1 MKTLYSL
8 LITAPLLL
16 GGCKLDLDT
25 HSVDRFRLFAS
36 DGLILRLNTETG
48 EIARVTAT
56 GITPLSDVSDSMPP
70 DVKALVDKYT
80 TKPASEPRESTTQG
94 LPPPPP
100 GFVVDKETTKPAS
113 ELKPGESTTQGLPPG
128 WSVKRDN

>member
-1 MKTLYSL
+1 MKTLYPL
-8 LITAPLLL
+8 LIAAPLLL

-25 HSVDRFRLFAS
+25 HSVDRYRLFAS

-48 EIARVTAT
+48 EIARVAAT
-56 GITPLSDVSDSMPP
+56 GITPLSDAPDSMPP
-70 DVKALVDKYT
+70 DIKAL
-80 TKPASEPRESTTQG
+80 G

>member
-1 MKTLYSL
+1 MKTLYPL

-25 HSVDRFRLFAS
+25 HSVDRYRLFAS

-48 EIARVTAT
+48 EIARITAT
-56 GITPLSDVSDSMPP
+56 GITPLSDAPDSMRP
-70 DVKALVDKYT
+70 DIKAPVDKY
-80 TKPASEPRESTTQG
+80 
-94 LPPPPP
+94 
-100 GFVVDKETTKPAS
+100 TTKPAS

>member
-1 MKTLYSL
+1 MKSLYPL
-8 LITAPLLL
+8 LITAPFLL

-25 HSVDRFRLFAS
+25 HSVDRYRLFAS

-56 GITPLSDVSDSMPP
+56 GITPLSDAPDSVPP
-70 DVKALVDKYT
+70 DIKALVDKY
-80 TKPASEPRESTTQG
+80 
-94 LPPPPP
+94 
-100 GFVVDKETTKPAS
+100 TTKPAS

-128 WSVKRDN
+128 WSVKRDK